1 VALENLL
8 EPRELREIRGEAVE
22 PKSTF
27 ESRAATRAAA
37 LDQDETTIIWND

>member
-22 PKSTF
+22 PKSTLG
-27 ESRAATRAAA
+27 STALTRAAA
-37 LDQDETTIIWND
+37 LDQDETAIIWND